1 MKKIFT
7 LLSLVALAVTAN
19 AQTEVVNETFS
30 FTGSLAGN
38 ATPTGWFKHSGTTTG
53 EITSDGSKASL
64 IAAKTEDVNKSLS
77 TTYSMTTSG
86 QEFKIVYKVKVN
98 VLNSTNLTTT
108 GDYFLS
114 LGTTATTTDG
124 TGGIL
129 VLPARLYVKGSAT
142 GYTLGVL
149 NNSGGTVTP
158 TYASEVAY
166 GTESNVTVTYIVST
180 GSTPTNIAKLVV
192 GSQPEVSNSTGTG
205 NMPNQ
210 IASIA
215 IRQGGSGTN
224 TTGNITLDDIIVET
238 YAPATLST
246 IDFNSK
252 KLNLVKNTKVTNE
265 INFGE
270 KANVKIYNVSGSLV
284 KSASVEKN
292 TSLNVSSLP
301 KGVYVVTGEVNGQSI
316 SQKIV
321 KE

>member
-7 LLSLVALAVTAN
+7 LLSIVALGVSAN

-77 TTYSMTTSG
+77 TTYSMTTSD

-98 VLNSTNLTTT
+98 VLNGTNLTTT

-114 LGTTATTTDG
+114 LGTTATTSDVT
-124 TGGIL
+124 TGIL
-129 VLPARLYVKGSAT
+129 ILPARLYVKGSAT
-142 GYTLGVL
+142 GYSLGVL

-166 GTESNVTVTYIVST
+166 GTVSDVTVTYIVST
-180 GSTPTNIAKLVV
+180 GSTPTNVAKLVV
-192 GSQPEVSNSTGTG
+192 GSQAEVSNSTGTS

-210 IASIA
+210 IASIV
-215 IRQGGSGTN
+215 IRQGGSGAN

-238 YAPATLST
+238 YA
-246 IDFNSK
+246 SK
-252 KLNLVKNTKVTNE
+252 VLAVGDVSKSKINLVKNTVVKDVLT
-265 INFGE
+265 FGA
-270 KANVKIYNVSGSLV
+270 KANVQVVNLNGQVV
-284 KSASVEKN
+284 KSASVEN
-292 TSLNVSSLP
+292 GSSLNLSSLA
-301 KGVYVVTGEVNGQSI
+301 KGVYLIKGDVNGETVV
-316 SQKIV
+316 QKII
-321 KE
+321 KQ